1 MKQGILFL
9 RRMGYPA
16 QKMMKKTEY
25 KKGYEAGYHNGA
37 KDCQKLYSKILD
49 YICSMFQEKK
59 EDKEKECKGQI
70 DGCKEK
76 QKMIEKIISGRPV
89 RPMILNKPIDGSLK
103 VGDIVFTKS
112 HVVLDV
118 GFVKSTFPLRI
129 YSRST
134 KYDFGGVPGEVELT
148 FGRANYY
155 KLYYSGVNMSLDKW
169 KEISLDASA
178 EEVCK
183 KNWDFVSKGVRKRA
197 DRLFSFAR
205 KNKTFRKCY
214 ILFKIRH
221 IIFAA

>member
-1 MKQGILFL
+1 ME
-9 RRMGYPA
+9 
-16 QKMMKKTEY
+16 KTEY
-25 KKGYEAGYHNGA
+25 EKGYEDGYHDGA
-37 KDCQKLYSKILD
+37 KDCQKLYGKILD
-49 YICSMFQEKK
+49 YVCSMFQEQEKK
-59 EDKEKECKGQI
+59 KECKERM
-70 DGCKEK
+70 DRCKERRK
-76 QKMIEKIISGRPV
+76 TIEKIMSGRPV

-148 FGRANYY
+148 FGRVNYY

-183 KNWDFVSKGVRKRA
+183 KIGISYRRE
-197 DRLFSFAR
+197 
-205 KNKTFRKCY
+205 
-214 ILFKIRH
+214 
-221 IIFAA
+221 

>member
-1 MKQGILFL
+1 MS
-9 RRMGYPA
+9 
-16 QKMMKKTEY
+16 KTTQQDS
-25 KKGYEAGYHNGA
+25 G
-37 KDCQKLYSKILD
+37 LYLQYVS
-49 YICSMFQEKK
+49 EKK

-183 KNWDFVSKGVRKRA
+183 KIGISYRRE
-197 DRLFSFAR
+197 
-205 KNKTFRKCY
+205 
-214 ILFKIRH
+214 
-221 IIFAA
+221 

>member
-1 MKQGILFL
+1 ME
-9 RRMGYPA
+9 
-16 QKMMKKTEY
+16 KTEY
-25 KKGYEAGYHNGA
+25 EKGYEDGYHDGA
-37 KDCQKLYSKILD
+37 KDCQKLYGKILD
-49 YICSMFQEKK
+49 YVCSMFQEQEKK
-59 EDKEKECKGQI
+59 KECKERM
-70 DGCKEK
+70 DRCKERRK
-76 QKMIEKIISGRPV
+76 TIEKIMSGRPV
-89 RPMILNKPIDGSLK
+89 CPMILNKPIDGSLK

-148 FGRANYY
+148 FGRVNYY

-183 KNWDFVSKGVRKRA
+183 KIGISYRRE
-197 DRLFSFAR
+197 
-205 KNKTFRKCY
+205 
-214 ILFKIRH
+214 
-221 IIFAA
+221 